1 MECKS
6 LAENGDKIRK
16 FDVVYFMASTDS
28 VEKNTDFAK
37 ATSVTIGTR
46 VVEKKEADFPMLAD
60 PTMETARAYGVVTGD
75 RKTASRWTFYI
86 GKDGKILAIDKDV
99 KVDTA
104 GADVAAKLGELG
116 VARKK

>member
-1 MECKS
+1 MP
-6 LAENGDKIRK
+6 
-16 FDVVYFMASTDS
+16 VVG
-28 VEKNTDFAK
+28 VAK
-37 ATSVTIGTR
+37 
-46 VVEKKEADFPMLAD
+46 
-60 PTMETARAYGVVTGD
+60 
-75 RKTASRWTFYI
+75 RWTFYI